1 MAIVDDIR
9 RDLLAGG
16 LAPGSLLSQS
26 DLAKA
31 YGVSRI
37 PVRDALQAL
46 AAEKLV
52 TIVPGKGARVLSLSP
67 QDLAELYDLRILLE
81 GDLIARATP
90 LANTAAHAEAEYAL
104 RKSSL
109 EAGRPGWAEGDWL
122 FHRTLYQPANRPRQL
137 AVVQE
142 LRQGCVLFASGYN
155 GLADQTSRW
164 LADHATIL
172 GAYVAGQAEEAATLL
187 RKHLEGARDHLLASH
202 RDPALLLG

>member
-9 RDLLAGG
+9 HDLLAGR

-26 DLAKA
+26 DLATA
-31 YGVSRI
+31 HGVSRI

-52 TIVPGKGARVLSLSP
+52 TIVPGKGARVLLLTP
-67 QDLAELYDLRILLE
+67 QELAELYDLRILLE

-90 LANTAAHAEAEYAL
+90 LADAAARSEAEYAF

-137 AVVQE
+137 AMVQE
-142 LRQGCVLFASGYN
+142 LRQGCVLFASGYH
-155 GLADQTSRW
+155 GLADQTPRW
-164 LADHATIL
+164 LADHAAIL
-172 GAYVAGQAEEAATLL
+172 GAYVAGRAEQAATLL
-187 RKHLEGARDHLLASH
+187 CAHLAGARDHLLAAW
-202 RDPALLLG
+202 RETTER